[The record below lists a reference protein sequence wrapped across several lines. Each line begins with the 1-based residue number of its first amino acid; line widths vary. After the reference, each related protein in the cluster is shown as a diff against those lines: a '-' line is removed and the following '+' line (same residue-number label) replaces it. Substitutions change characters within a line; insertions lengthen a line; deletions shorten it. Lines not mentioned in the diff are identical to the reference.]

1 MSNSKPYLKKK
12 ININPYLYILP
23 LFIILFT
30 FYVLPILMSVY
41 FSFTKY
47 NIVQPATFVGLE
59 NYKRLLEDKTLIISI
74 KNTLKFAII
83 VVPIQTFLSLTF
95 AVWITSKG
103 KSKIASFAKMALFIP
118 VLSSMAIIGTIWK
131 ILLNGDLGFIN
142 DILLTI
148 GLDAS
153 NLLGNSKTAL
163 YTLMGI
169 AIWKNVGYFTVIY
182 ISAIMNLPKE
192 CYEVSKVD
200 GASSMYQFKRIT
212 IPLLKPTTIMVVFL
226 GVIWSLQV
234 FDLVYTLTGGGPGM
248 STMTIVMHAY
258 NLNFK
263 NFNSGYAMAV
273 ANILF
278 LIIAIASIVQQ
289 KLLKKDKSVI

>member
-234 FDLVYTLTGGGPGM
+234 FDLVYNLTGGGPGM
-248 STMTIVMHAY
+248 ST
-258 NLNFK
+258 
-263 NFNSGYAMAV
+263 
-273 ANILF
+273 
-278 LIIAIASIVQQ
+278 
-289 KLLKKDKSVI
+289 